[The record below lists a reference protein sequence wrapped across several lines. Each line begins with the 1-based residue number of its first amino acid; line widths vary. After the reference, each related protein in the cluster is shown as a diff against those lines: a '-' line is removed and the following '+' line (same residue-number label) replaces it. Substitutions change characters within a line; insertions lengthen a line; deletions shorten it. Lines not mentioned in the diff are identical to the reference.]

1 MSLLDE
7 ETLIIQ
13 AKAGEC
19 WIFNPSVCIEGKL
32 STEPKYKFAGERI
45 RKFYKLGD
53 NILGLSIASLIL
65 WSPKGVLMET
75 QCLENACEFIRC
87 STMC

>member
-45 RKFYKLGD
+45 RKFYKL
-53 NILGLSIASLIL
+53 
-65 WSPKGVLMET
+65 
-75 QCLENACEFIRC
+75 
-87 STMC
+87 